1 MNGIVKQLLQQT
13 MQTNKAPKRIQ
24 IAVERN
30 GKGQIK
36 QQQQKQQ
43 SNVPRGV

>member
-1 MNGIVKQLLQQT
+1 
-13 MQTNKAPKRIQ
+13 MQTNKEPKRIQ

-30 GKGQIK
+30 GKEQIE
-36 QQQQKQQ
+36 QQQQQQ